1 MWVKKAQEFGAL
13 FTFDEWQNSTNLI
26 LSNLSSVQVKI
37 CLMDV
42 PRLCKLLLKL
52 TFLCLVNTQKVKTG
66 LVLVNRSSTQGW
78 ALSHYII
85 ISLPSDRYRG
95 HTDAWSWPLAEF
107 DTQIQSSSAGN
118 NWSVPTAPGGLSV
131 VSELKGLCPPTS
143 SSSVFGLFW
152 THVEKHPWSWS
163 KKSPEHCK
171 QLGLEA
177 FLEPLG
183 QPSTLN
189 STEMSLKTWWS
200 GSAAPYWPGPQV
212 TTPLMALALHFPCLV
227 STVDRWTARDI
238 IP

>member
-1 MWVKKAQEFGAL
+1 M
-13 FTFDEWQNSTNLI
+13 N
-26 LSNLSSVQVKI
+26 
-37 CLMDV
+37 V

-66 LVLVNRSSTQGW
+66 LVLENRSSTQGW

-107 DTQIQSSSAGN
+107 ATQIQSSSAGN

-152 THVEKHPWSWS
+152 THIEKHPWSWR

-177 FLEPLG
+177 FLEHWG
-183 QPSTLN
+183 
-189 STEMSLKTWWS
+189 SL
-200 GSAAPYWPGPQV
+200 P
-212 TTPLMALALHFPCLV
+212 
-227 STVDRWTARDI
+227 RWTQQRCRLRPGEVVLLLLIGLD
-238 IP
+238 PRWPPP